1 MFLSDLIEDLVTQK
15 LKELCIG
22 KYVNFYNEDDKE
34 TTILCTNVS
43 LVNTSGEYWIKF
55 LDENS
60 NQYYTN
66 GFNIIK

>member
-15 LKELCIG
+15 LKEFIG

-43 LVNTSGEYWIKF
+43 LVNISGEYWIKF